1 MEAKVARDREE
12 LFKKYA
18 RSLER
23 RVEEGGGD
31 QPSEDAE
38 LEAGLLLEA
47 ATLLGAY
54 RADPSQRFKLV
65 RFYEV
70 ADNALRA
77 PRGPGL
83 RGLERAFATLE
94 TVCANL
100 LLFPWK
106 KEFRCI
112 KTFTGPY
119 VYYLQGALCEADLRS
134 LLLLMGYSR
143 EQGLQFQARD
153 QQGEPAHLRQLAFE
167 LFLARAE
174 CQLLAEAVALV
185 GGGGASEVEVVEAR
199 RAGCEGM
206 GPGDSGLVRET
217 SRLSLRPVEKER
229 ERGRGC
235 LRRGG
240 AGARP
245 SRSVDVTDGAGSWQ
259 PPPSRPV
266 LRASLSL
273 RKEPLYTDVQ
283 DDLKDEILHPAPRPA
298 LFSAPSSAPS
308 PSAEVYPYPL
318 SSLDDVDLYT
328 ECGVY
333 RHPLP
338 RPPSREPR
346 DSWGPKPLSSTKCQ
360 GCGRGYPSLASCH
373 RCHLILCPSC
383 HAQDPSPCCGGPSTS
398 PRPLDSY
405 LPAKEKQQLSVYSN
419 THSHTH
425 SISNTHSHTHSHSSL
440 PEKPLT
446 VPKLYPG
453 KPLVTV
459 GNNGGI
465 GSRCGFCNKP
475 AASHTCMSCSKVSC
489 DSCMGLYARDT
500 CSRKSVQ
507 HTFIANHQL
516 NYKTSTIAHTVYR

>member
-12 LFKKYA
+12 LFRKYA

-23 RVEEGGGD
+23 RAEEGPGSE
-31 QPSEDAE
+31 QPSGEAE
-38 LEAGLLLEA
+38 LEAGLLVEA
-47 ATLLGAY
+47 AALMGAY

-70 ADNALRA
+70 AENALRA

-143 EQGLQFQARD
+143 EQELQFQARD
-153 QQGEPAHLRQLAFE
+153 QRGEPSHLRQLAFE

-185 GGGGASEVEVVEAR
+185 GDGASEAEVVEAR
-199 RAGCEGM
+199 RAGQC
-206 GPGDSGLVRET
+206 R
-217 SRLSLRPVEKER
+217 
-229 ERGRGC
+229 
-235 LRRGG
+235 
-240 AGARP
+240 ARP

-259 PPPSRPV
+259 PPPSRPI

-283 DDLKDEILHPAPRPA
+283 DDLKDEILHPAPSPA

-333 RHPLP
+333 RQPLS

-346 DSWGPKPLSSTKCQ
+346 DSWGPKPLSATKCQ

-373 RCHLILCPSC
+373 
-383 HAQDPSPCCGGPSTS
+383 
-398 PRPLDSY
+398 
-405 LPAKEKQQLSVYSN
+405 SN
-419 THSHTH
+419 
-425 SISNTHSHTHSHSSL
+425 NHTHSHSPL

-446 VPKLYPG
+446 VSKLYHG
-453 KPLVTV
+453 KPLVTL
-459 GNNGGI
+459 GNGGGG

-489 DSCMGLYARDT
+489 DSCIGLYAGDT
-500 CSRKSVQ
+500 CSRKNVH
-507 HTFIANHQL
+507 HTFISNHQL
-516 NYKTSTIAHTVYR
+516 NYKASTNAHTIYR

>member
-12 LFKKYA
+12 LFRKYA

-23 RVEEGGGD
+23 RAEEGPGSE
-31 QPSEDAE
+31 QPSGEAE
-38 LEAGLLLEA
+38 LEAGLLVEA
-47 ATLLGAY
+47 AALMGAY

-70 ADNALRA
+70 AENALRA

-143 EQGLQFQARD
+143 EQELQFQARD
-153 QQGEPAHLRQLAFE
+153 QRGEPSHLRQLAFE

-185 GGGGASEVEVVEAR
+185 GDGASEAEVVEAR
-199 RAGCEGM
+199 RVGCEGM
-206 GPGDSGLVRET
+206 GSGDGGLVTEA
-217 SRLSLRPVEKER
+217 SRLSVRPV

-235 LRRGG
+235 LRRGS

-259 PPPSRPV
+259 PPPSRPI

-283 DDLKDEILHPAPRPA
+283 DDLKDEILHPAPSPA

-333 RHPLP
+333 RQPLS

-346 DSWGPKPLSSTKCQ
+346 DSWGPKPLSATKCQ

-373 RCHLILCPSC
+373 RCHLILCSSC
-383 HAQDPSPCCGGPSTS
+383 HAQDPSPCCGGPSPS
-398 PRPLDSY
+398 PRPLDGY
-405 LPAKEKQQLSVYSN
+405 LPAKEKQQLSVYTNSHG
-419 THSHTH
+419 HSH
-425 SISNTHSHTHSHSSL
+425 SLSNNHTHSHSPL

-446 VPKLYPG
+446 VSKLYHG
-453 KPLVTV
+453 KPLVTL
-459 GNNGGI
+459 GNGGGG

-489 DSCMGLYARDT
+489 DSCIGLYAGDT
-500 CSRKSVQ
+500 CSRKNVH
-507 HTFIANHQL
+507 HTFISNHQL
-516 NYKTSTIAHTVYR
+516 NYKASTNAHTIYR